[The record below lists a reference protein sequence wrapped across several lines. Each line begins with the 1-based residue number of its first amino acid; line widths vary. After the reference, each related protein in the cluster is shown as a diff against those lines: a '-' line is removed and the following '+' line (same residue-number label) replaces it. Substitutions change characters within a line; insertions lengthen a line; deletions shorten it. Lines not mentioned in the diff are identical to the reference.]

1 MLDISS
7 ISSKIVYEEFLSR
20 KVIPPTAQN
29 KYKKEYPNLSVDW
42 KKIYSLAFSVT
53 LDTKLRAFQY
63 KLLNHI
69 VYTNDRLY
77 KFKIVDSPL
86 SAVCNSENESLEHL
100 LFPCKASEVFWKEV
114 LSWLAIHKNE
124 LLNVSL
130 TDVLFGKFDI
140 DKDFMVVNH
149 VLLLEK
155 YFIYRCKLDNIKPSL
170 AVFKAKL
177 KATLNLEF
185 YIARKKGTLAQHYR
199 KWNIDNFHFHST
211 ILKTQQI
218 YIVFFLRSL
227 FFSKPVFLTF
237 CLESWC
243 LHCYVSVFFPLSIAY
258 YTCICY
264 YCNVHMF
271 VVSNVRLVSIYF
283 YCSSSSVS
291 TVRTVSNV

>member
-1 MLDISS
+1 M
-7 ISSKIVYEEFLSR
+7 F
-20 KVIPPTAQN
+20 
-29 KYKKEYPNLSVDW
+29 
-42 KKIYSLAFSVT
+42 
-53 LDTKLRAFQY
+53 TKLRAFQY

-86 SAVCNSENESLEHL
+86 CAFCNSENESLEHL
-100 LFPCKASEVFWKEV
+100 LFFCKASEVFWKEV

-149 VLLLEK
+149 VLLLGK

-199 KWNIDNFHFHST
+199 KWNIF
-211 ILKTQQI
+211 I
-218 YIVFFLRSL
+218 
-227 FFSKPVFLTF
+227 PVL
-237 CLESWC
+237 
-243 LHCYVSVFFPLSIAY
+243 I
-258 YTCICY
+258 
-264 YCNVHMF
+264 
-271 VVSNVRLVSIYF
+271 
-283 YCSSSSVS
+283 
-291 TVRTVSNV
+291 